1 MKVVAMGKT
10 FDVKRVINEVS
21 PACKKCGKE
30 TKDCVK
36 LYRRTVSIVSM
47 CVELV

>member
-10 FDVKRVINEVS
+10 FDVKWVVNEFS
-21 PACKKCGKE
+21 PACKECGKE

-36 LYRRTVSIVSM
+36 LYRRTGSLVSM
-47 CVELV
+47 CVVLS